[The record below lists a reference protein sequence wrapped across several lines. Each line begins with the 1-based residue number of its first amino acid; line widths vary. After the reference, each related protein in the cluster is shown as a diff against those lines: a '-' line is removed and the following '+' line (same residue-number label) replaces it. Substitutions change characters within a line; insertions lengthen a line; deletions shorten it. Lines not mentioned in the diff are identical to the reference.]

1 MEKYSTRVTVAFFVA
16 ALLLAATL
24 EAEAQVKQG
33 PSIQTLTLGL
43 VFQGAPEPV
52 AERFRPLVEYLG
64 RKFTPTGATKGTVT
78 VVPNTAQ
85 LMKLLEAKR
94 VDLYLESPFPTYLI
108 NRSGFAHLLLRRWK
122 SGMTEYRGIIFTSKN
137 SRIARLD
144 DLRGKMIAFED
155 AGSTSGYFLPKL
167 LLFNKGFS
175 VVEKPRLGAKVSD
188 REIGYVFADGDKNV
202 VNLVA
207 QEKVVAGAM
216 SNDDYANLDDKS
228 RALFSILGETE
239 SLPRH
244 LVSVRRGL
252 PQPIVKRLSDILL
265 NMHQDD
271 EGQKILRQADNTT
284 KFDLL
289 PGGEEAFRRKL
300 LELYRPRVAK

>member
-1 MEKYSTRVTVAFFVA
+1 
-16 ALLLAATL
+16 
-24 EAEAQVKQG
+24 
-33 PSIQTLTLGL
+33 
-43 VFQGAPEPV
+43 
-52 AERFRPLVEYLG
+52 
-64 RKFTPTGATKGTVT
+64 
-78 VVPNTAQ
+78 
-85 LMKLLEAKR
+85 
-94 VDLYLESPFPTYLI
+94 
-108 NRSGFAHLLLRRWK
+108 
-122 SGMTEYRGIIFTSKN
+122 
-137 SRIARLD
+137 
-144 DLRGKMIAFED
+144 
-155 AGSTSGYFLPKL
+155 

-202 VNLVA
+202 VNLVV

-216 SNDDYANLDDKS
+216 SNDDYASLDDKS

-239 SLPRH
+239 WLPRH